1 MIFYFSGTGNSQA
14 IATEVSKSQNEK
26 MIAISQATQLKTF
39 NYSLQENEKV
49 IFIFPIY
56 AWAPPQLVLDFINE
70 LSFNGKTPSYISVI
84 VTCGD
89 NIGETEQ
96 LVENLLSEKG
106 WKLDSFF
113 TLIMPN
119 NYLIIGNVDSKEEIL
134 KKLQRVNSQLTK
146 INDCLLRQRQERV
159 VIKGHLPKWVTIMG
173 RKFFNSYATTTKP
186 FYANDHCI
194 SCQICVK
201 ICPLNCVTFDEKPK
215 WTGECMQC
223 LACLHYCPKSAI
235 QYGKRMENKARYTHP
250 NVSWYQLN
258 QSDNEE

>member
-14 IATEVSKSQNEK
+14 VATEVSKSQNEE

-56 AWAPPQLVLDFINE
+56 AWAPPKLVVEFIQK
-70 LSFNGKTPSYISVI
+70 LSFNGQIPSYISVI

-96 LVENLLSEKG
+96 YVENLLSKKG
-106 WKLDSFF
+106 WIMHSFF

-119 NYLIIGNVDSKEEIL
+119 NYLIIGNVDSKEETL
-134 KKLQRVNSQLTK
+134 KKLKQVNLQLIN
-146 INDCLLRQRQERV
+146 INDCLSRKQKERV
-159 VIKGHLPKWVTIMG
+159 VIKGDFPKWFTLIG
-173 RKFFNSYATTTKP
+173 SKFFNSYAKITKP

-201 ICPLNCVTFDEKPK
+201 ICPLNCVTFDQKPK

-235 QYGKRMENKARYTHP
+235 QYGKKMENKARYTHP
-250 NVSWYQLN
+250 NISWYQLN
-258 QSDNEE
+258 QSDVEM